1 MYSFFTYLK
10 YLIAAI
16 LLFGSHLAFAL
27 PKADSPLPSEEQI
40 VAKML
45 SDADTY
51 RLKSHAAKVT
61 SVVKLYTDGELE
73 KTRRFHVY
81 AKLGKESLVVFKSK
95 SEEGQKMLMLEDN
108 YWLIMPKSRH
118 PIRITPMQKLLGD
131 ASIGDIATLLWS
143 THYNATFIATQEIDD
158 QMTNLLEL
166 EAKTSGSSYQRIE
179 LWLNQHTNFP
189 IKAKMYLRSGKL
201 AKVAKFISGTIDNE
215 TRVTEMQLTDQIQ
228 ISKMTVI
235 EYQKIEEI
243 ELENKYYNP
252 TFLSH
257 NKVCEL

>member
-1 MYSFFTYLK
+1 MSKWFHLK
-10 YLIAAI
+10 YLFAVM
-16 LLFGSHLAFAL
+16 LLLVFQHVFAQ
-27 PKADSPLPSEEQI
+27 PKTDNPSLSEEQI
-40 VAKML
+40 VSKML
-45 SDADTY
+45 RDADRY
-51 RLKSHAAKVT
+51 RLKNHAAKIV
-61 SVVKLYTDGELE
+61 SVIKLYTDGELE

-95 SEEGQKMLMLEDN
+95 SEEGQKMLMLKDN

-118 PIRITPMQKLLGD
+118 PIRITPMQKLLGE
-131 ASIGDIATLLWS
+131 ASVGDIATLLWS
-143 THYNATFIATQEIDD
+143 THYNATFIATQEMDN

-179 LWLNQHTNFP
+179 LWLDQHTNFP

-235 EYQKIEEI
+235 EYQKIEHV
-243 ELENKYYNP
+243 ELENKYYDP
-252 TFLSH
+252 HFLSH
-257 NKVCEL
+257 NNAGEL